1 MTLEELKQKTK
12 HEVIIELTSD
22 LKEGKESELTTLLKE
37 YLRERYY
44 LVNKDKSIDFDKH
57 KYSAITI
64 ILNAVAENYGVKP
77 EQIMGLSRKA
87 PLPDARHVY
96 FYVAKKVANSSL
108 SLTLLAQHI
117 NRDHCTGIH
126 AIKKISGFIETDKV
140 LARRVEDI
148 IGECK
153 YNLENIR

>member
-12 HEVIIELTSD
+12 HELMGELVSDLKQGKETELTSLVKD
-22 LKEGKESELTTLLKE
+22 YLK
-37 YLRERYY
+37 ERYY
-44 LVNKDKSIDFDKH
+44 LVNKDKAIDFDRH

-77 EQIMGLSRKA
+77 EQIMGSSRKA

-96 FYVAKKVANSSL
+96 FYVAKQVANSSL
-108 SLTLLAQHI
+108 PLTLLAQHI
-117 NRDHCTGIH
+117 NRDYSTAIH
-126 AIKKISGFIETDKV
+126 GIKKISGFIETDK
-140 LARRVEDI
+140 LLQARINDI

-153 YNLENIR
+153 YNLENVR

>member
-1 MTLEELKQKTK
+1 MTLQELKDKTK

-22 LKEGKESELTTLLKE
+22 LKEGKETELVQLLKN

-44 LVNKDKSIDFDKH
+44 LVNKDKEINFDKH
-57 KYSAITI
+57 KYSAMTI
-64 ILNAVAENYGVKP
+64 ILNSVANNYCVKP
-77 EQIMGLSRKA
+77 EEIMGESRKA
-87 PLPDARHVY
+87 PLPDARHIY
-96 FYVAKKVANSSL
+96 FYVAKKLGDSSL
-108 SLTLLAQHI
+108 SFPLLAQHI
-117 NRDHCTGIH
+117 NRDHATGIH
-126 AIKKISGFIETDKV
+126 GVKKISGLIETDKV

>member
-77 EQIMGLSRKA
+77 EQIMCLSRKA
-87 PLPDARHVY
+87 P
-96 FYVAKKVANSSL
+96 
-108 SLTLLAQHI
+108 
-117 NRDHCTGIH
+117 
-126 AIKKISGFIETDKV
+126 
-140 LARRVEDI
+140 
-148 IGECK
+148 
-153 YNLENIR
+153 